1 MSILIPPKEG
11 TVNHPLQPIEPDIHG
26 RPRFKKN
33 AIVDFL
39 AMKFGLNELA
49 AMDFP
54 PEDWEQLAQLIGYSL
69 SGFGELSYVR
79 NETYAAA
86 EAMAEGGITEAYA
99 RNQELRAQLD
109 QVREGLKIIAPAVFR
124 IHPDDLHE

>member
-1 MSILIPPKEG
+1 
-11 TVNHPLQPIEPDIHG
+11 VNHPIQPLAPDEHG
-26 RPRFKKN
+26 TTRFKKN

-54 PEDWEQLAQLIGYSL
+54 QEDWEQLAQLIGYSL

-79 NETYAAA
+79 DETFATAS
-86 EAMAEGGITEAYA
+86 AMAEQGITEDQA
-99 RNQELRAQLD
+99 RIAHLEETLMN
-109 QVREGLKIIAPAVFR
+109 VRDAVKGAATCLFR